1 MNQYEEICKDMGLRA
16 KAAAFELAQ
25 LDQGTLDAALL
36 AIADAVEAQ
45 TDEIMAANKQD
56 LDKSGDYNVPQTMID
71 RLTLTPPNRIA
82 QMAEGVRQVAA
93 LESPVRSVME
103 TITRPNGLTIEKRA
117 VPFGVI
123 GIIFEARPNVTIDA
137 GVLCLKTANATILR
151 GGKEA
156 FHTNQIIVSI
166 MRNTLE
172 SLGINGDAIQLV
184 EVLDRDMVGVL
195 LQQREYIDVII
206 PRGGGAGLIRRVV
219 EESSIPV
226 IETGSGVCHTFV
238 DEYANLDMAL
248 DIAINAKVQR
258 PSVCN
263 AMETL
268 LVHQAVAAEFLP
280 RLDIALQEYGVRIHG
295 DEVVAQYMK
304 NTIPLT
310 ETSFNTEYN
319 DMDLNVRIVQNL
331 EEAIEHVNY
340 YTTHHSEAI
349 ITDEPMRATVFMNLV
364 DCSTVY
370 HNASTRFTDGF
381 EFGFGAEI
389 GISTQKLHARG
400 PMGLQ
405 ALTSYKYFVFGEG
418 QVRT

>member
-56 LDKSGDYNVPQTMID
+56 LDKSGDYHVPQTMID
-71 RLTLTPPNRIA
+71 RLTLTPNRIA
-82 QMAEGVRQVAA
+82 QMAEGVRQVGA
-93 LESPVRSVME
+93 LESPVGSVME

-137 GVLCLKTANATILR
+137 GVLCLKTGNATILR

-172 SLGINGDAIQLV
+172 SLGINGNAIQLV

-195 LQQREYIDVII
+195 LQQRKYIDVII
-206 PRGGGAGLIRRVV
+206 PRGGAGLIRRVV

-248 DIAINAKVQR
+248 DIAVNAKVQR

-280 RLDIALQEYGVRIHG
+280 RLDKGLQEYGVRIHG
-295 DEVVAQYMK
+295 DEAVAQYMK

-310 ETSFNTEYN
+310 ETSFSTEYN
-319 DMDLNVRIVQNL
+319 DMDLNVRIVENL
-331 EEAIEHVNY
+331 EEAIEHVNC

-349 ITDEPMRATVFMNLV
+349 ITDEPMRATVYMNLV

-418 QVRT
+418 QVRS